1 MAEESSP
8 RRLAD
13 FEKDIAKLEKMFTNV
28 IPETLRKKPEHSFL
42 IYQAEWHIRG
52 MLYHNQRVFSHY
64 SDFVREVSERAGTG
78 ANIIILYAPMFQQML
93 FELYA
98 LVNLCR
104 IALDNLRLYLAPV
117 FKTPRNQLPKSVR
130 NFIKGAG
137 DCSVLNLLCQ
147 QELFEYLV
155 DLRNCL
161 VHYRSFAI
169 RDNAIVIEEG
179 AEARDILEDNN
190 PFFASMAR
198 AEFHR
203 VGEMGI
209 AINVYLPDR
218 IFETDANGNKSLAKF
233 TYDQKWNLLSM
244 ARSFTELGV
253 VILTEAMRLLADT
266 KEPLYT
272 YSKGK

>member
-1 MAEESSP
+1 MTEESNP

-13 FEKDIAKLEKMFTNV
+13 IEKDMSKLEKLPAKV
-28 IPETLRKKPEHSFL
+28 IQETLKNKPEYSFL

-64 SDFVREVSERAGTG
+64 SDFVREVSERAGQG
-78 ANIIILYAPMFQQML
+78 ANIIIMYAPMFQQML

-130 NFIKGAG
+130 TLIKGTG
-137 DCSVLNLLCQ
+137 DCPVLNLLGQ
-147 QELFEYLV
+147 KELFEYLV

-169 RDNAIVIEEG
+169 HDNAIVIEEG
-179 AEARDILEDNN
+179 
-190 PFFASMAR
+190 
-198 AEFHR
+198 
-203 VGEMGI
+203 GI
-209 AINVYLPDR
+209 C
-218 IFETDANGNKSLAKF
+218 
-233 TYDQKWNLLSM
+233 Q
-244 ARSFTELGV
+244 
-253 VILTEAMRLLADT
+253 
-266 KEPLYT
+266 
-272 YSKGK
+272 